1 MNTYH
6 VEIYPRFQKSPLSNF
21 LPSPVQDGRR
31 LFQFTA
37 LSNEELPH
45 LVILNTHA
53 ALAMILHA
61 SGKGEQ
67 IDKVMRDEDQLRC
80 MAADGSTDILRL
92 YIAREL
98 SVG

>member
-1 MNTYH
+1 M
-6 VEIYPRFQKSPLSNF
+6 
-21 LPSPVQDGRR
+21 
-31 LFQFTA
+31 
-37 LSNEELPH
+37 
-45 LVILNTHA
+45 ILNTHA
-53 ALAMILHA
+53 ALAKILHA

-98 SVG
+98 SVR